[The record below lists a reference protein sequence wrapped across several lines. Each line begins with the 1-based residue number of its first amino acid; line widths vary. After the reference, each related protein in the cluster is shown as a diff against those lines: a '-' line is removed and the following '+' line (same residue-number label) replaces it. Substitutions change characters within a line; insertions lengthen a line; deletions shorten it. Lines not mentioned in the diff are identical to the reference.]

1 MEITFLGGADEVG
14 ASSILIEIAGRRV
27 LVDAGIRPTPKA
39 RWGLAGDQLP
49 DLSLIEQHGGLD
61 AILVT
66 HAHTDHTGA
75 LELVSER
82 YPTAPVYATPMTI
95 ELTRVLHQDAR
106 RIMAARLEEEGELPL
121 FDEVATN
128 RLMAAFTPVALNQP
142 LTLAPGLT
150 ATWFHA
156 GHIAGAAMIGLASAE
171 GRVLISGDISI
182 SPQRT
187 VDGARPPK
195 FSADVLIL
203 ESTYGGRLHANRHVE
218 EQRLVETVAAI
229 TAAGGKVLIPAF
241 ALGRAQEILLTLG
254 EYQRRGELAGVPIWA
269 DGMVR
274 AVCEA
279 YRRYPETL
287 PLALQEQGAAF
298 FGETI
303 QPVTSASQRNALI
316 WEPGP
321 AVIVSSSGMLAGG
334 PSVAY
339 ARTLAGRPENAIL
352 LTGYQDEES
361 PGRRLQEMAQRGS
374 GTLRLGKEKVDV
386 QCKLATYSLSAH
398 ADTGQLVSFVE
409 TLDPAQI
416 FLVHGDEAART
427 SLGEALRARG
437 RRVRLPRA
445 GQSFGFQFTPIV
457 RPENAPGIGGGRR
470 PDLRRLWET
479 LSRTALDADDAGARF
494 TLEALAQLWWGS
506 RPAPTARQLAEFT
519 SALAADGCYF
529 AADPTRTDSYRL
541 CSRDQ
546 VELMLRRRRELAAHG
561 DLTGRWLLVRNAEGE
576 AVVGRVVESLVD
588 RVRLEVGDWEIEGLD
603 DWALAADGEHLFSV
617 WPEDILAVLE
627 NAAAA
632 GTALAQLTA
641 SLNLGDAPVAM
652 EPNQALAVA
661 REHFPPEA
669 RLRRSGYR
677 LADHV
682 LTLTFD
688 FPDAAKVKYADALA
702 NLAARTG
709 WTLELTPEANQAA
722 LNALV
727 GECLPAGWEVRKGP
741 AIHRNERRV
750 AVTVA
755 PPDDAARAQRAA
767 IAARFAAISGY
778 VLEIAFVEGRGFDVS
793 GSAELAEVSAE
804 QMRSEGALSAAVAP
818 SSNVEPL
825 EINAAYAAIRQAL
838 AGTTL
843 YKTSLKDGVIV
854 LSFISPQVGQRHR
867 AAIDGLAQQIGWPL
881 AINPQP
887 NQGAI
892 LDTARR
898 LLQERAWRVAK
909 GPSIF
914 LERGEV
920 GVTLTVAPAADELAA
935 LQAAFVA
942 ATGHHL
948 LITPTNPPVTP
959 SPISPASIFPAPAAQ
974 PVVEIAVAQIRVR
987 ASQQGVALNPAK
999 LDNAI
1004 ARVRRDHG
1012 VRPPIMVRRVR
1023 DGYLLVDGLYRLRAA
1038 QVVGLERVAAMV
1050 EG

>member
-1 MEITFLGGADEVG
+1 MTTMEISFLGGADEVG
-14 ASSILIEIAGRRV
+14 ASSVLIEIAGRRV

-49 DLSLIEQHGGLD
+49 DLSYIERSGGLD

-75 LELVSER
+75 LELVSAR
-82 YPTAPVYATPMTI
+82 YPATPVYATPMTI

-106 RIMAARLEEEGELPL
+106 RIMATRLEEEGELPL

-142 LTLAPGLT
+142 LALAPGLS

-195 FSADVLIL
+195 FGADVLIL

-287 PLALQEQGAAF
+287 PLALQEQGAVF
-298 FGETI
+298 FGAMI
-303 QPVTSASQRNALI
+303 QPVTSTAQRNALI

-339 ARTLAGRPENAIL
+339 ARALAGRPENAIL

-374 GTLRLGKEKVDV
+374 GTLRLGKDKVDV

-398 ADTGQLVSFVE
+398 ADAGQLVSFVE
-409 TLDPAQI
+409 TLDPAQV
-416 FLVHGDEAART
+416 FLVHGDAAARA
-427 SLGEALRARG
+427 SLEEALRLRG

-445 GQSFGFQFTPIV
+445 GQSFSFRFTPVV
-457 RPENAPGIGGGRR
+457 RPENAPGVGGGRR
-470 PDLRRLWET
+470 LDLRRLWET
-479 LSRTALDADDAGARF
+479 LSRTALDTDDADAIF
-494 TLEALAQLWWGS
+494 TRDALAQLWWGS
-506 RPAPTARQLAEFT
+506 QPAPTARQLAELT
-519 SALAADGCYF
+519 AALTADHCYF
-529 AADPTRTDSYRL
+529 VADSTRADSYRL
-541 CSRDQ
+541 RNRGQ
-546 VELMLRRRRELAAHG
+546 VELTLRRRRELAAHG

-576 AVVGRVVESLVD
+576 AEVGRAVAQSQEQVSVEA
-588 RVRLEVGDWEIEGLD
+588 GDWTM
-603 DWALAADGEHLFSV
+603 AADGAHTFLV
-617 WPEDILAVLE
+617 WPEDILAVLDD
-627 NAAAA
+627 AAAA
-632 GTALAQLTA
+632 GAALAQLNA
-641 SLNLGDAPVAM
+641 SVSLGNAPVAM

-661 REHFPPEA
+661 RACFPPEA
-669 RLRRSGYR
+669 RLRRTGYR
-677 LADHV
+677 LADHT

-688 FPDAAKVKYADALA
+688 FPAVAQLKYADVLTELA
-702 NLAARTG
+702 DRTG
-709 WTLELTPEANQAA
+709 WTVEVTPEANQAA
-722 LNALV
+722 LNALI
-727 GECLPAGWEVRKGP
+727 GECLPGDWEVRKGP
-741 AIHRNERRV
+741 AIHRVERRV

-755 PPDDAARAQRAA
+755 PPDDAARGQRAA
-767 IAARFAAISGY
+767 VAARFTEISGY
-778 VLEIAFVEGRGFDVS
+778 TLEITFVEGQTG
-793 GSAELAEVSAE
+793 
-804 QMRSEGALSAAVAP
+804 QGAATPSAAVAAAGDAA
-818 SSNVEPL
+818 PL

-843 YKTSLKDGVIV
+843 YKTSLKDGVVV

-867 AAIDGLAQQIGWPL
+867 VAIDRLATQIGWPL

-892 LDTARR
+892 LDAARR
-898 LLQERAWRVAK
+898 LLQARAWRITS

-914 LERGEV
+914 LDRSEV
-920 GVTLTVAPAADELAA
+920 AVTIAAAPAPDALAT
-935 LQAAFVA
+935 LQAEFDA
-942 ATGHHL
+942 ATGYRL
-948 LITPTNPPVTP
+948 TVTSATPATDASPFTASSSSVASTN
-959 SPISPASIFPAPAAQ
+959 A
-974 PVVEIAVAQIRVR
+974 PVVELAVAQIRVR
-987 ASQQGVALNPAK
+987 AGQQGLALNPAR

-1004 ARVRRDHG
+1004 ARVRREGG
-1012 VRPPIMVRRVR
+1012 VRPPLIVRRVR
-1023 DGYLLVDGLYRLRAA
+1023 DGYLLMDGLYRLRAA
-1038 QVVGLERVAAMV
+1038 QAVGLEWVAAVV

>member
-14 ASSILIEIAGRRV
+14 ASCILIEIAGRRL

-49 DLSLIEQHGGLD
+49 DLSLIERGGGLD
-61 AILVT
+61 AVLVT

-82 YPTAPVYATPMTI
+82 YPATPVYATPMTV

-187 VDGARPPK
+187 VDGARPPR
-195 FSADVLIL
+195 FGADVLIL

-254 EYQRRGELAGVPIWA
+254 EYQRRGELAGAPVWA

-274 AVCEA
+274 AICEA
-279 YRRYPETL
+279 YSRHPETL

-298 FGETI
+298 FDGSI
-303 QPVTSASQRNALI
+303 QPVTSAAQRNALI

-339 ARTLAGRPENAIL
+339 ARALAGRPEHAIL

-374 GTLRLGKEKVDV
+374 GTLRLGKDKVDV

-409 TLDPAQI
+409 TLDPAQV

-437 RRVRLPRA
+437 RRMRLPRA
-445 GQSFGFQFTPIV
+445 GQSFGFQFTPVV
-457 RPENAPGIGGGRR
+457 RPATAPGIGGGRR
-470 PDLRRLWET
+470 LDLRRLWEA
-479 LSRTALDADDAGARF
+479 LVRTAPEQEEGGAQF
-494 TLEALAQLWWGS
+494 ALATLAETWWGGQ
-506 RPAPTARQLAEFT
+506 PGPTARQLADLAA
-519 SALAADGCYF
+519 ALATDPCYF
-529 AADPTRTDSYRL
+529 TADPAHPGAYRL
-541 CSRDQ
+541 RSRGQ
-546 VELMLRRRRELAAHG
+546 VELTQRRRSQMAAHG
-561 DLTGRWLLVRNAEGE
+561 DLTGRWLLARNAEGE
-576 AVVGRVVESLVD
+576 AAVGRAVGQGAEW
-588 RVRLEVGDWEIEGLD
+588 VRLEIGRLGDWESETADLEEIEI
-603 DWALAADGEHLFSV
+603 
-617 WPEDILAVLE
+617 WPEDVLAVLE
-627 NAAAA
+627 SAAAA
-632 GTALAQLTA
+632 GAALAQLTA
-641 SLNLGDAPVAM
+641 SVAASDAPAVM

-661 REHFPPEA
+661 NQHFPPEA
-669 RLRRSGYR
+669 RLRRTGYR
-677 LADHV
+677 LADRV

-688 FPDAAKVKYADALA
+688 FPDVAQTRCADELA
-702 NLAARTG
+702 DLAARTG
-709 WTLELTPEANQAA
+709 WTLEVAPEANQAA

-727 GECLPAGWEVRKGP
+727 AACLPAGWEVRKGP
-741 AIHRNERRV
+741 AIHRVERRV

-755 PPDDAARAQRAA
+755 PPNDAARAQREA
-767 IAARFAAISGY
+767 IAAAFAAISGY
-778 VLEIAFVEGRGFDVS
+778 ALELALVEGGGNDS
-793 GSAELAEVSAE
+793 TGAASAPPSTAA
-804 QMRSEGALSAAVAP
+804 GAA
-818 SSNVEPL
+818 PL

-838 AGTTL
+838 AATTL
-843 YKTSLKDGVIV
+843 YKTSLKDDAIV
-854 LSFISPQVGQRHR
+854 LSFISAQVGERHQT
-867 AAIDGLAQQIGWPL
+867 AIERLAQQIGWPL
-881 AINPQP
+881 RINPQP

-898 LLQERAWRVAK
+898 LLQERGWRVVK

-914 LERGEV
+914 LDRSEV
-920 GVTLTVAPAADELAA
+920 AATIDAAPSPGELAA
-935 LQAAFVA
+935 LQADFEA
-942 ATGHHL
+942 ATGFRL
-948 LITPTNPPVTP
+948 LATASGPASVVPPPVT
-959 SPISPASIFPAPAAQ
+959 ASTVNF
-974 PVVEIAVAQIRVR
+974 PVVEIAVEQIRLR
-987 ASQQGVALNPAK
+987 PAQQGMALNPAK

-1004 ARVRRDHG
+1004 ARARRDG
-1012 VRPPIMVRRVR
+1012 AIRPPLAVRRVR
-1023 DGYLLVDGLYRLRAA
+1023 DGYLLLDGLYRLRAA
-1038 QVVGLERVAAMV
+1038 QVVGLARVAAVV

>member
-14 ASSILIEIAGRRV
+14 ASSILIEIGGRRV

-49 DLSLIEQHGGLD
+49 DLSYIERSGGLD

-82 YPTAPVYATPMTI
+82 FPNAPVYATPMTI

-106 RIMAARLEEEGELPL
+106 RIMATRLEEEGELPL

-128 RLMAAFTPVALNQP
+128 RLMAAFIPVALNQP
-142 LTLAPGLT
+142 LPLAPGLT
-150 ATWFHA
+150 AAWFHA
-156 GHIAGAAMIGLASAE
+156 GHIAGAAMIGLAAAE

-187 VDGARPPK
+187 VEGVRPPR

-218 EQRLVETVAAI
+218 EQRLVETVTAI

-254 EYQRRGELAGVPIWA
+254 EYQRQGEVAGIPIWA

-279 YRRYPETL
+279 YQRHPEAL
-287 PLALQEQGAAF
+287 PLALQERGAAF
-298 FGETI
+298 FGGMI
-303 QPVTSASQRNALI
+303 QPVTSAGQRNALI
-316 WEPGP
+316 WEPAP

-334 PSVAY
+334 PSVTY
-339 ARTLAGRPENAIL
+339 ARALAGRPENAIL

-374 GTLRLGKEKVDV
+374 GTLRLGKDKVEV

-398 ADTGQLVSFVE
+398 ADAGQLVSFVE
-409 TLDPAQI
+409 TLDPTQV

-445 GQSFGFQFTPIV
+445 GQSFSFRFAPIV
-457 RPENAPGIGGGRR
+457 RPEHTPGIGAGRH
-470 PDLRRLWET
+470 PDVRRLWEA
-479 LSRTALDADDAGARF
+479 LSRTTHNADDVDAIF

-506 RPAPTARQLAEFT
+506 HPPPTTRQRAELAD
-519 SALAADGCYF
+519 ALTADHCYF
-529 AADPTRTDSYRL
+529 VADSARVESYRL
-541 CSRDQ
+541 RSRDQ
-546 VELMLRRRRELAAHG
+546 VELTLRRRRDLAARG
-561 DLTGRWLLVRNAEGE
+561 DLTGRWLLVRNVEGE
-576 AVVGRVVESLVD
+576 TVVGRVVAQLQD
-588 RVRLEVGDWEIEGLD
+588 RVSLEIGDWEIG
-603 DWALAADGEHLFSV
+603 DWSDRASAFEDVEV
-617 WPEDILAVLE
+617 WPEEILAVLE
-627 NAAAA
+627 SAADAKA
-632 GTALAQLTA
+632 ALAQLMA
-641 SLNLGDAPVAM
+641 SLHQGGAPVAL

-661 REHFPPEA
+661 RECFPPEA
-669 RLRRSGYR
+669 RLRRTGYR

-688 FPDAAKVKYADALA
+688 FPDVVQVEYADELAALA
-702 NLAARTG
+702 DRTG
-709 WTLELTPEANQAA
+709 WAVEVTPEVNQAA

-727 GECLPAGWEVRKGP
+727 GACLPIGWEVRKGP
-741 AIHRNERRV
+741 AIHRSERRV

-755 PPDDAARAQRAA
+755 PPDDNARAQRAA
-767 IAARFAAISGY
+767 IAARFAEISGY
-778 VLEIAFVEGRGFDVS
+778 ALEIVFAEGPRGGRS
-793 GSAELAEVSAE
+793 GTLSTGVATTG
-804 QMRSEGALSAAVAP
+804 GA
-818 SSNVEPL
+818 EPL

-854 LSFISPQVGQRHR
+854 LSFTSPQVGQRHQ
-867 AAIDGLAQQIGWPL
+867 AAINELAARIGWPL

-898 LLQERAWRVAK
+898 LLQARAWRIVK

-914 LERGEV
+914 PERGEV
-920 GVTLTVAPAADELAA
+920 TVTLDAA
-935 LQAAFVA
+935 LTANEVVTLQAEFIA
-942 ATGHHL
+942 ATGYQLHASL
-948 LITPTNPPVTP
+948 MAPLAASSPVTG
-959 SPISPASIFPAPAAQ
+959 SPVTGSAETAAATHV
-974 PVVEIAVAQIRVR
+974 PVTEIAVAQIRVS
-987 ASQQGVALNPAK
+987 AGQQRLMLNPTK
-999 LDNAI
+999 LDAAI
-1004 ARVRRDHG
+1004 ARVRRDG
-1012 VRPPIMVRRVR
+1012 SVRPPLTVRRMR

-1038 QVVGLERVAAMV
+1038 QAVGLERVAAIV

>member
-27 LVDAGIRPTPKA
+27 LIDAGIRPTPKA

-49 DLSLIEQHGGLD
+49 DLSYIERSGGLD

-82 YPTAPVYATPMTI
+82 YPAAPVYATPMTI

-106 RIMAARLEEEGELPL
+106 RIMATRLEEEGELPL
-121 FDEVATN
+121 FDEVATD
-128 RLMAAFTPVALNQP
+128 RLMAAFAPVALNQP

-156 GHIAGAAMIGLASAE
+156 GHIAGAAMIGLAAAE

-187 VDGARPPK
+187 VDGARPPR
-195 FSADVLIL
+195 FGADVLIL

-254 EYQRRGELAGVPIWA
+254 EYQRQGELAGVPVWA

-279 YRRYPETL
+279 YRRHPEAL

-298 FGETI
+298 FGAMI
-303 QPVTSASQRNALI
+303 QPVTSAAQRNALI

-339 ARTLAGRPENAIL
+339 ARALAGRPENAIL

-374 GTLRLGKEKVDV
+374 GTLRLGKDKVDV

-398 ADTGQLVSFVE
+398 ADAGQLVSFVE
-409 TLDPAQI
+409 TLDPAQV
-416 FLVHGDEAART
+416 FLVHGDAAARA
-427 SLGEALRARG
+427 SLEEALRLRG

-445 GQSFGFQFTPIV
+445 GQSFGFRFTPV
-457 RPENAPGIGGGRR
+457 TQPENAPGIGGGRR
-470 PDLRRLWET
+470 LDLRRLWET
-479 LSRTALDADDAGARF
+479 LIRTAPDADDAGAIF
-494 TLEALAQLWWGS
+494 TRDALAQLWWGS
-506 RPAPTARQLAEFT
+506 QPAPSERQLAELT
-519 SALAADGCYF
+519 AALAADHCYF
-529 AADPTRTDSYRL
+529 VADPTRADSFRL
-541 CSRDQ
+541 RSRGQ
-546 VELMLRRRRELAAHG
+546 VELTLRRRRDLAAHG
-561 DLTGRWLLVRNAEGE
+561 DLTGRWLLARNAEGE
-576 AVVGRVVESLVD
+576 VVVGRAMAQAQEQVSV
-588 RVRLEVGDWEIEGLD
+588 EVGDW
-603 DWALAADGEHLFSV
+603 ATAADGAHTFPV
-617 WPEDILAVLE
+617 WPEDILAVLDD
-627 NAAAA
+627 AAAA
-632 GTALAQLTA
+632 GAALAQLNA
-641 SLNLGDAPVAM
+641 SVSRGDAPVAM

-661 REHFPPEA
+661 RTCFPPEA
-669 RLRRSGYR
+669 RLRRTGYR
-677 LADHV
+677 LADHT

-688 FPDAAKVKYADALA
+688 FPAVAQLKYADVLA
-702 NLAARTG
+702 ELADRTG
-709 WTLELTPEANQAA
+709 WTVEVTPEANQAA

-727 GECLPAGWEVRKGP
+727 GECLPSGWEVRKGP
-741 AIHRNERRV
+741 AIHRVERRV
-750 AVTVA
+750 VVTVA
-755 PPDDAARAQRAA
+755 PPDDAARGQRAA
-767 IAARFAAISGY
+767 VAARFNEISGY
-778 VLEIAFVEGRGFDVS
+778 TLEIAFVEGRAAQGD
-793 GSAELAEVSAE
+793 AAP
-804 QMRSEGALSAAVAP
+804 SAAAAAA
-818 SSNVEPL
+818 EGGAPL

-854 LSFISPQVGQRHR
+854 LSFISPQVGQRHQ
-867 AAIDGLAQQIGWPL
+867 AAIDRLAPQIGWPL
-881 AINPQP
+881 AIHPQP

-892 LDTARR
+892 LDAARR
-898 LLQERAWRVAK
+898 LLQERAWRIAK

-914 LERGEV
+914 IDRSEV
-920 GVTLTVAPAADELAA
+920 AVTLIATPTADEVAA
-935 LQAAFVA
+935 LQAEFIA
-942 ATGHHL
+942 ATGYRL
-948 LITPTNPPVTP
+948 SVASANSTAAPASVSASPLNPPPDAP
-959 SPISPASIFPAPAAQ
+959 SSQAAASTPAP
-974 PVVEIAVAQIRVR
+974 VIEIAVAQIRVR
-987 ASQQGVALNPAK
+987 VGQQGLALNPAR

-1004 ARVRRDHG
+1004 ARVRRDGG
-1012 VRPPIMVRRVR
+1012 VRPPLIVRRVR
-1023 DGYLLVDGLYRLRAA
+1023 DGYLLMDGLYRLRAA
-1038 QVVGLERVAAMV
+1038 QAVGLERVAAVV
-1050 EG
+1050 ED

>member
-14 ASSILIEIAGRRV
+14 ASCILVEIAGRRV
-27 LVDAGIRPTPKA
+27 LIDAGIRPTPKA

-49 DLSLIEQHGGLD
+49 DLSLIEQSGGLD
-61 AILVT
+61 AMLVT

-82 YPTAPVYATPMTI
+82 YPAAPVYATPMTI

-121 FDEVATN
+121 YDEVATN

-142 LTLAPGLT
+142 IALAPGLT

-187 VDGARPPK
+187 VDGARPPR
-195 FSADVLIL
+195 FGADVLIL

-218 EQRLVETVAAI
+218 EQRLAETVAAI

-274 AVCEA
+274 AVCDA
-279 YRRYPETL
+279 YSRHPDAL

-298 FGETI
+298 FGGLI
-303 QPVTSASQRNALI
+303 QPVQSAAQRNALI

-339 ARTLAGRPENAIL
+339 ARALAGRPENAIL

-361 PGRRLQEMAQRGS
+361 PGRRLQEMAQRGY

-386 QCKLATYSLSAH
+386 QSRLATYSLSAH

-409 TLDPAQI
+409 TLDPAQV

-427 SLGEALRARG
+427 SMAEALRARG

-445 GQSFGFQFTPIV
+445 GQRFGFAFTPVV

-470 PDLRRLWET
+470 LDVRRLWE
-479 LSRTALDADDAGARF
+479 
-494 TLEALAQLWWGS
+494 ALARTVFDHAGEEGLYSLESLARTWWGS
-506 RPAPTARQLAEFT
+506 QPAPNARQLAELAE
-519 SALAADGCYF
+519 ALAADACYF
-529 AADPTRTDSYRL
+529 AADPTRVGAYRL
-541 CSRDQ
+541 RTRGQ
-546 VELMLRRRRELAAHG
+546 VELTLRRRSQIATHG
-561 DLTGRWLLVRNAEGE
+561 DLTGRRLLARNVEGE
-576 AVVGRVVESLVD
+576 TVVGRVVGQMVD
-588 RVRLEVGDWEIEGLD
+588 RVRLEIGAWEAGGEWIE
-603 DWALAADGEHLFSV
+603 V
-617 WPEDILAVLE
+617 WPEEILAVLE
-627 NAAAA
+627 DGADA
-632 GTALAQLTA
+632 GEALAQLNAALRTI
-641 SLNLGDAPVAM
+641 DAPVAM
-652 EPNQALAVA
+652 EPNQVLALANQ
-661 REHFPPEA
+661 HFPPGA
-669 RLRRSGYR
+669 RLRRTGYR

-688 FPDAAKVKYADALA
+688 FPDVARERYADALA
-702 NLAARTG
+702 ELASRTG
-709 WTLELTPEANQAA
+709 WTIEIAPEANQAA

-727 GECLPAGWEVRKGP
+727 AECLPAGWEVRKGP
-741 AIHRNERRV
+741 SIHRIERRV

-755 PPDDAARAQRAA
+755 PPDDAARLHRAD
-767 IAARFAAISGY
+767 IAARYAAVSGY
-778 VLEIAFVEGRGFDVS
+778 ALDLAFVEGGANDDGAAPTGRRVA
-793 GSAELAEVSAE
+793 SA
-804 QMRSEGALSAAVAP
+804 GAAA
-818 SSNVEPL
+818 L

-838 AGTTL
+838 SGTTL

-854 LSFISPQVGQRHR
+854 LSFISAPVGQRYQTQ
-867 AAIDGLAQQIGWPL
+867 IDALAHQIGWPL
-881 AINPQP
+881 RINPQP
-887 NQGAI
+887 NQSVI
-892 LDTARR
+892 LDMAHR
-898 LLQERAWRVAK
+898 LVRERSAHITK

-914 LERGEV
+914 LDRGEV
-920 GVTLTVAPAADELAA
+920 AVTLDAALDAEAIAA
-935 LQAAFVA
+935 LQADFDA
-942 ATGHHL
+942 ATGFRLDVSAPAPLTSPPHVPP
-948 LITPTNPPVTP
+948 TPT
-959 SPISPASIFPAPAAQ
+959 Q
-974 PVVEIAVAQIRVR
+974 PTVDIAIDQIRVR
-987 ASQQGVALNPAK
+987 TAQQGMALNPAK

-1004 ARVRRDHG
+1004 ARVRRDG
-1012 VRPPIMVRRVR
+1012 VVRPPITVRRVR

-1038 QVVGLERVAAMV
+1038 QVAGLSRVAAVV